1 MMHQDEFPAYHSV
14 YKQLCLEKVKFPN
27 RDPNMRMVM
36 ESICKDSPMYEYVE
50 QLNNKE
56 IKQPMQQ

>member
-1 MMHQDEFPAYHSV
+1 
-14 YKQLCLEKVKFPN
+14 
-27 RDPNMRMVM
+27 MRMVM

-56 IKQPMQQ
+56 IKQPMQ